1 MTYYNSNFQN
11 LIDKLKLEDFEFK
24 FDSKNNFGIG
34 YNEKDNVYCIVNA
47 DGIFERSIK
56 EFFFLKKNE
65 NGSFD
70 SVNYDGYCHVYYDYG
85 FRKKSKI
92 VEEKNEI
99 YVTISH
105 FNASGDELSRKYINI
120 DAFKNIFIDVEGFRD
135 SSLFNDYRYHLFKD
149 GKPNKLRFEKGKL
162 KSEIY
167 VDQKGRYNRD
177 DGPAVIIYGKNGELR
192 AEFWCKDDNYHKEDG
207 PAKIFYDSKGN
218 VADKFYYYRG
228 QKITDEFQLSLIQV
242 KESLNI
248 NLKTMRG

>member
-1 MTYYNSNFQN
+1 MTYYNSDFQN
-11 LIDKLKLEDFEFK
+11 LIDKLKLEDFDFK
-24 FDSKNNFGIG
+24 FDNKNNYGIG
-34 YNEKDNVYCIVNA
+34 YNEKDDIYCVVNA
-47 DGIFERSIK
+47 NGIFERSIK

-92 VEEKNEI
+92 VKEENET

-105 FNASGDELSRKYINI
+105 FNASGDELSRKYINV
-120 DAFKNIFIDVEGFRD
+120 DAFKNIFIDTEGLRD
-135 SSLFNDYRYHLFKD
+135 SSLFNDYRYHLFED

-167 VDQKGRYNRD
+167 VDRKGRYNRD
-177 DGPAVIIYGKNGELR
+177 NGPAVIIYGKNGELR

-218 VADKFYYYRG
+218 VADKFYYYQG
-228 QKITDEFQLSLIQV
+228 QKITDEFRLSIIQA
-242 KESLNI
+242 KENLNKDW
-248 NLKTMRG
+248 KTVEG